1 MRMMGYE
8 RPSLEPETE
17 VAMKTTAPVSGEPAS
32 MEQPAPVPEA
42 EQPVPPS
49 SEEEQPSTVPA
60 VQRRI
65 SGKQRRLSLEEYRS
79 TFMRPYRIEDRK
91 PVFISRK
98 LRDTLDRFACKIGEN
113 RMSLSGLLE
122 NIVRH
127 HVELYAEDFEYWK
140 GMSSLNPIQLRCIPA
155 GFRSGQ
161 LKKETFG
168 FGASK
173 FMFRSYR
180 NRLPPHPR
188 SKGKGIPSVCNVHR
202 V

>member
-1 MRMMGYE
+1 MEMKKKQEFSNEELMRMMGYE
-8 RPSLEPETE
+8 RPSLKPETE
-17 VAMKTTAPVSGEPAS
+17 VTMETAVSVSGEPVS
-32 MEQPAPVPEA
+32 MEQPAPVPKA

-49 SEEEQPSTVPA
+49 FGEEQPPTATA

-79 TFMRPYRIEDRK
+79 TFMCPYRIEDRK

-127 HVELYAEDFEYWK
+127 HVELYAEDFERWK
-140 GMSSLNPIQLRCIPA
+140 GM
-155 GFRSGQ
+155 
-161 LKKETFG
+161 
-168 FGASK
+168 
-173 FMFRSYR
+173 
-180 NRLPPHPR
+180 
-188 SKGKGIPSVCNVHR
+188 
-202 V
+202 

>member
-8 RPSLEPETE
+8 RPSLKPETE
-17 VAMKTTAPVSGEPAS
+17 VAMETAASVSGEPAS
-32 MEQPAPVPEA
+32 MEQPAP
-42 EQPVPPS
+42 PS
-49 SEEEQPSTVPA
+49 TGEEQPLTAPA

-79 TFMRPYRIEDRK
+79 TFMCPYKIEDRK

-127 HVELYAEDFEYWK
+127 HVELYAEDFERWK
-140 GMSSLNPIQLRCIPA
+140 GM
-155 GFRSGQ
+155 
-161 LKKETFG
+161 
-168 FGASK
+168 
-173 FMFRSYR
+173 
-180 NRLPPHPR
+180 
-188 SKGKGIPSVCNVHR
+188 
-202 V
+202 